1 MKGTFVTFEGG
12 EGAGKSTLAKG
23 VYERLRQE
31 GRDALFTRE
40 PGGTKF
46 GEEVRGLILHRD
58 GFTIGA
64 RAELFLFL
72 ASRAQHVEEVIRPAL
87 EAGKIVICDRFVDS
101 TIAYQGIARELGV
114 EYVSSLNMMATMGLS
129 PDATFIVDI
138 DPVVGLERTLK
149 RSKGEK
155 GDRIEDEGLQF
166 HKMIRQAFL
175 KLAEA
180 APNRIMVLDGMLSE
194 EKLVEMAME
203 RLKGCLKK

>member
-31 GRDALFTRE
+31 GRDVLFTRE

-87 EAGKIVICDRFVDS
+87 EAGKIVICDRFIDS

-180 APNRIMVLDGMLSE
+180 APNRITVLDGMLSE
-194 EKLVEMAME
+194 EKLVEMAIE